1 MNLEWKKVES
11 REDIIHNIRNNIAKI
26 DFSNLRQEQRKF
38 EDLLRT
44 QKEENSYYMDYKEI
58 MTIYTSEFMDMLKQK
73 DIPANEKADII
84 QQFCEN
90 FNQKAGISKDYIDGQ
105 SIGSLIEEVFD
116 SFNSKYQIKMAKY
129 LESDDRKIQLMES
142 KKDNI
147 FMTAERLE
155 TIESIKD
162 DDKKIAELDKYVY
175 IKKDRQEII
184 KTLNRDDEKIEY
196 LESNSAYTE
205 KNLKTYRYIEI
216 RFMSF
221 FKSLHNKEN
230 IIKIYNM
237 AIELIKKQEF
247 SQEETT
253 GLVKQL
259 LLGIKDDKIVFD
271 LIKELPRA
279 WNRI

>member
-38 EDLLRT
+38 EDLLRA

-58 MTIYTSEFMDMLKQK
+58 MTIYTSEFMYMLKQK

-90 FNQKAGISKDYIDGQ
+90 FNQKAGLSKEYIDGK

-116 SFNSKYQIKMAKY
+116 SFNSQYQIKMVKY
-129 LESDDRKIQLMES
+129 LESDDRKMQFMES

-147 FMTAERLE
+147 FMSAERLK

-162 DDKKIAELDKYVY
+162 DDKKMEELDKYVY
-175 IKKDRQEII
+175 IEKDRQEII
-184 KTLNRDDEKIEY
+184 RTLNRDDEKIEY
-196 LESNSAYTE
+196 IESNSAYTE
-205 KNLKTYRYIEI
+205 KNLKTYRYIEL

-271 LIKELPRA
+271 LIKELSRA

>member
-26 DFSNLRQEQRKF
+26 DVSNLRQEQRKF

-58 MTIYTSEFMDMLKQK
+58 MTIYTSEFMYMLKQK
-73 DIPANEKADII
+73 DIPANGKADIM

-90 FNQKAGISKDYIDGQ
+90 FNQKAGLSKDYIDGQ

-116 SFNSKYQIKMAKY
+116 SFNSQYQIKMVKY
-129 LESDDRKIQLMES
+129 LENDDRKMQFMES

-147 FMTAERLE
+147 FMSAERLK

-162 DDKKIAELDKYVY
+162 DDKKMAELDKYVY
-175 IKKDRQEII
+175 IEKDRQEII
-184 KTLNRDDEKIEY
+184 RTLNRDDEKIEY

-205 KNLKTYRYIEI
+205 KNLKTYRYIEL

-237 AIELIKKQEF
+237 AIDLIKKQEF

-271 LIKELPRA
+271 LIKELSRA